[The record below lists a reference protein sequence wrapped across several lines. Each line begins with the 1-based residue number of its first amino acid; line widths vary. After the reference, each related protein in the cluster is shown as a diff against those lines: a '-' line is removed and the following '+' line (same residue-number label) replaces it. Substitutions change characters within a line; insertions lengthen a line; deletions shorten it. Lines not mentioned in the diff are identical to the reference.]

1 MYRSTN
7 GNLIQGEHACI
18 AGQRIRITKGSE
30 LIGFRG
36 EGVKRKEAEQDGVFI
51 STSAIIQ
58 STLNS
63 THDKI
68 DLEL

>member
-1 MYRSTN
+1 M
-7 GNLIQGEHACI
+7 QHACI

-30 LIGFRG
+30 LVGFRG
-36 EGVKRKEAEQDGVFI
+36 AGVKQKEAEQGGVLI

-63 THDKI
+63 THDTI